1 MSVNIRIAT
10 MTLLVFVEDPQL
22 VPWVRERAKR
32 LARRHASRVL
42 LLNAGVA
49 ENPLQQTD
57 DAEWI
62 EVGVQGTSAEKI
74 HALASHLLPPGMPC
88 VLLWVA
94 PQTASDERFVRLAP
108 EMRSILLDSSRA
120 RDDDAALHDLVAF
133 SNEHRSVESI
143 HDLAYLRLAPW
154 QELVAD
160 FFDERA
166 FVEDL
171 FDLRR
176 VTIASGS
183 DAEGYYLLGW
193 LASRLSWTPNG
204 GRSFRQKG
212 GARGITYSI
221 LREGEPRRVKRI
233 TLESGGT
240 RFQAQLCDAAAVSL
254 EVSGTKERPARVAP
268 LHDVDVASLLE
279 RAILHEQCDP
289 VFRESLDV
297 AGHLLAADGG

>member
-1 MSVNIRIAT
+1 MSVNARIAT

-22 VPWVRERAKR
+22 VPWVRERAQR
-32 LARRHASRVL
+32 LARRHASRVV
-42 LLNAGVA
+42 LLNAGLA
-49 ENPLQQTD
+49 QSHPQQTD
-57 DAEWI
+57 GAEWT
-62 EVGVQGTSAEKI
+62 EVGVQGASAENI
-74 HALASHLLPPGMPC
+74 HVLASRLLPPAVPRI
-88 VLLWVA
+88 LLWAA

-108 EMRSILLDSSRA
+108 EMRTTLLDSSRA
-120 RDDDAALHDLVAF
+120 RDDDAALRDLVAF
-133 SNEHRSVESI
+133 CGENCGAESI

-154 QELVAD
+154 QEVVAD

-193 LASRLSWTPNG
+193 LASRLSWTPDGN
-204 GRSFRQKG
+204 RTFRQKRR
-212 GARGITYSI
+212 ARGIAYAI
-221 LREGEPRRVKRI
+221 VREGQPRRVKRI
-233 TLESGGT
+233 TLESGTT
-240 RFQAQLCDAAAVSL
+240 RFQAQLCDTDAVSL
-254 EVSGTKERPARVAP
+254 EVSGTKQRPPRVAP
-268 LHDVDVASLLE
+268 LHGVDVASLIE
-279 RAILHEQCDP
+279 RAILHEQRDP

>member
-1 MSVNIRIAT
+1 MSVNVRIAT

-22 VPWVRERAKR
+22 VPWVRERAQR

-42 LLNAGVA
+42 LLNAGLA
-49 ENPLQQTD
+49 ESRSQQTD
-57 DAEWI
+57 DAEWT
-62 EVGVQGTSAEKI
+62 EVGVRGTSAENI
-74 HALASHLLPPGMPC
+74 HALTSRLLPPGVPC
-88 VLLWVA
+88 ILLWVA
-94 PQTASDERFVRLAP
+94 PRTASDERFVRLAP
-108 EMRSILLDSSRA
+108 EMRTILLDSSRA
-120 RDDDAALHDLVAF
+120 RDDDGALRDLVAF
-133 SNEHRSVESI
+133 CGENGDVESI

-183 DAEGYYLLGW
+183 DAEGCYLLGW
-193 LASRLSWTPNG
+193 LASRLSWTPDG
-204 GRSFRQKG
+204 DRSFRQKR
-212 GARGITYSI
+212 GARRITYAI
-221 LREGEPRRVKRI
+221 LREGQPRRVKRI
-233 TLESGGT
+233 TLESGAT
-240 RFQAQLCDAAAVSL
+240 RFQAQLCATDAVSL

-279 RAILHEQCDP
+279 RAILREQRDP
-289 VFRESLDV
+289 VFRESLDL